1 EASLNHPE
9 SSPPSQ
15 EMPAIDKRSRR
26 PHRTGGG
33 RRRKP
38 GILRSLRGTF
48 GRDRLVATWASRF
61 RVRERANERNRFL
74 RFAQTA
80 RSDLQ
85 DLNRFSLRAFGR
97 HSTASAVLEYR
108 VLIGGP

>member
-1 EASLNHPE
+1 DH
-9 SSPPSQ
+9 
-15 EMPAIDKRSRR
+15 K
-26 PHRTGGG
+26 
-33 RRRKP
+33 
-38 GILRSLRGTF
+38 
-48 GRDRLVATWASRF
+48 
-61 RVRERANERNRFL
+61 RANERNRFL

-108 VLIGGP
+108 VLIGGPQLNTLVWRSPDATLRPPSERSEAPKGVGPWLDRSQKALMHCGGCRRRERQAE